1 MLMKLVTIA
10 AYVYLIISSLFI
22 ANDMSGANDDVYIAP
37 AGFTF
42 VIWGLIYLLLLISL
56 IRQFTADERDQV
68 LYTKISYMFSLS
80 MLLSGTSV
88 LVGGTGALFLIAG
101 SLITLSVLY
110 AMITRNPD
118 RSSFFSIPFSFY
130 LAWTSIATIVD
141 AFIVARENGVDLIF
155 GLNELAWTIIMLII
169 GAGLAVYFSLY
180 NDDLIYPIVFLW
192 GYFGIFVNGEKPVQ
206 LTYTLNI
213 LIIGLGVFVI
223 WKVYRE
229 VRGRRMRTETV

>member
-1 MLMKLVTIA
+1 MLMKFVTIA
-10 AYVYLIISSLFI
+10 AFVYLLISSLFI
-22 ANDMSGANDDVYIAP
+22 ANEMSGGSEDVYIAP

-42 VIWGLIYLLLLISL
+42 AIWGLIYLLLLISL
-56 IRQFTADERDQV
+56 VRQFTGDERDQK
-68 LYTKISYMFSLS
+68 LYKKISFLFALS

-88 LVGGTGALFLIAG
+88 LVGGTGALFFIAG
-101 SLITLSVLY
+101 SLITLSILY
-110 AMITRNPD
+110 AMITRNPE

-141 AFIVARENGVDLIF
+141 AFIVARGNGVELIL

-192 GYFGIFVNGEKPVQ
+192 GYFGIFVNGVKPVQ

-229 VRGRRMRTETV
+229 VRGRRMRAEAV